1 MEGFDHGEDKT
12 SVRNDGQQPHTAIIT
27 CRTPCYHVPCQ
38 GENAKAWALP
48 KEPIRQ
54 GQRTETFTGT
64 AGWPT
69 RMLPRAPSPPSP
81 ALRRADPGAEASAQR
96 AWLDRSQSLSRLP
109 GPLSSIGVEQQRVTL
124 CRPGHSEEP
133 TQTALVLAAWYPR
146 CP

>member
-1 MEGFDHGEDKT
+1 MVYRHPDSPLRRYQGHATQGSHEDHDRGAHPRHTILQVMEGFDHGEDKT

-69 RMLPRAPSPPSP
+69 RMLPRAPSPPST
-81 ALRRADPGAEASAQR
+81 ALRRTDPGIACK
-96 AWLDRSQSLSRLP
+96 LP
-109 GPLSSIGVEQQRVTL
+109 GQTCPPADCIGLER
-124 CRPGHSEEP
+124 
-133 TQTALVLAAWYPR
+133 
-146 CP
+146 